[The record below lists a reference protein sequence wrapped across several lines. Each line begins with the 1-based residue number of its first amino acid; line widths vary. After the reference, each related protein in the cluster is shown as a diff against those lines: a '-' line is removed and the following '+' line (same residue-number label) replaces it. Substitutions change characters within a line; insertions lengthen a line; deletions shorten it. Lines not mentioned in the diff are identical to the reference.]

1 MATESKTPDT
11 DGTPIIAPCHRCGAE
26 IPTSAAIRQVDDEGN
41 IISSIAVDLCS
52 DCEEEITRRVAE
64 RRVDAARRKAKYEK
78 SLADLLKGKPKQMD
92 FEMGLD

>member
-1 MATESKTPDT
+1 MTSEANTPET
-11 DGTPIIAPCHRCGAE
+11 GGTQIVAPCHLCGTE

-64 RRVDAARRKAKYEK
+64 RKVDAARRKAKYEK

-92 FEMGLD
+92 FGLDPD